1 MSRKAVQVSVFACV
15 LAALQH
21 QQVRANVAAGDNAAE
36 RAALCSIIEV
46 AGNRAK
52 LHDQKPTFDTELQ
65 GIMELNMTAAED
77 TWLTEFRSPE
87 NPEQPRDTNKH
98 PLPQNRGWDKR
109 WQHWQRAASNL
120 LKPASLTA
128 RRQHYKLHELSEQQ
142 RKNVRTAVARL
153 AEEAFAEATDSE
165 TQKALADIIDDTTLQ
180 KEINQ
185 AVYGLDTEPDSNF
198 ANYKPFNNQA
208 AGNREGN
215 CGTASTAGKATN
227 LFEALLCVCAGDAT
241 NNGDAGKACRADATV
256 GSSWNPST
264 QPAPTGAEMEA
275 VRKLCNRQ
283 GEKKLTSA
291 DLNNRIATIANLVRR
306 GTSAS
311 HIGKFLATNCDGTEN
326 NGMCVTYTGVT
337 DTTGDVRKEV
347 PWLQKL
353 IQTAEKLRKHEV
365 GVRHLKA
372 VKKSLKAKYGLAQ
385 QKEYLQLSAPAAA
398 ATGTS
403 GAEPAKPQEKTT
415 TAQQTCDKH
424 KSNKTACEST
434 ANCKWKGTD
443 EKTGSC
449 EVDESKVTE
458 QTNTAGGTGEETTAE
473 KCKGKEQKDCKSP
486 DCK

>member
-1 MSRKAVQVSVFACV
+1 MSRKVVQVSIFACV

-21 QQVRANVAAGDNAAE
+21 QQVRANVSAGDNAAE

-77 TWLTEFRSPE
+77 SWLAEFRSPE

-120 LKPASLTA
+120 LKPASMTA

-142 RKNVRTAVARL
+142 RKNLRTAVARL

-165 TQKALADIIDDTTLQ
+165 TETALSDIIDENTLQ

-185 AVYGLDTEPDSNF
+185 EVYAMDSEPATNF
-198 ANYKPFNNQA
+198 ESYPFNGQA
-208 AGNREGN
+208 QRTRKGS
-215 CGTASTAGKATN
+215 CGTDTVACKANN
-227 LFEALLCVCAGDAT
+227 LFDALFCICAGDSA
-241 NNGDAGKACRADATV
+241 NNGNAGKACRADATV
-256 GSSWNPST
+256 GSSWNPSAT
-264 QPAPTGAEMEA
+264 PAPNAGELQA

-283 GEKKLTSA
+283 GETKPTSA

-311 HIGKFLATNCDGTEN
+311 HIGTFLQTDCSGAQT

-365 GVRHLKA
+365 AVRHLQA
-372 VKKSLKAKYGLAQ
+372 VKKSLKAKYDLAQ

-458 QTNTAGGTGEETTAE
+458 QTNTAGGTGEGTTAE
-473 KCKGKEQKDCKSP
+473 EIGSDGCCF
-486 DCK
+486 C